1 MLKTILLRR
10 SGRALIL
17 TTGLLFFLSTSLFA
31 EGETG
36 FYDGR
41 VTVELR
47 GSPLSS
53 IEGGLND
60 AVDAENASRL
70 PILSL
75 GFGTAEQ
82 QLTALGLYA
91 IAPHAK
97 LRATG
102 GEFVFEYGVTDWL
115 GIGFDIHQ
123 SVYTVKNVTAAGDV
137 AESFLPLLLV
147 NRSSASGSSSAF
159 SSLALLELL
168 ALAQPVTVDALR
180 ITTLDFN
187 ATFHFF
193 DRSAFDPY
201 FKILV
206 GGGPESELSLT
217 AIRAGAGLGARI
229 YIGSTFFVS
238 LEANYSYYSI
248 SGKSDETGGANFATS
263 FTETAGYAGIG
274 VSF

>member
-1 MLKTILLRR
+1 MFKTIR
-10 SGRALIL
+10 IL
-17 TTGLLFFLSTSLFA
+17 TLSRSPLLAIGLLFLPATVVFA
-31 EGETG
+31 EGESG
-36 FYDGR
+36 FYEGR
-41 VTVELR
+41 VTLELR
-47 GSPLSS
+47 GSPVSS

-70 PILSL
+70 PIISL
-75 GFGTAEQ
+75 GFGSAEQ
-82 QLTALGLYA
+82 QLAALGLYA
-91 IAPHAK
+91 TAPQAK

-123 SVYTVKNVTAAGDV
+123 SVYTVKNVTGAGAV
-137 AESFLPLLLV
+137 TESFLPLLLV
-147 NRSSASGSSSAF
+147 NRSSASSSASTF
-159 SSLALLELL
+159 SSLALVELL
-168 ALAQPVTVDALR
+168 ALAQPVTVDVLR
-180 ITTLDFN
+180 ISTLDFN
-187 ATFHFF
+187 ATFHFL

-206 GGGPESELSLT
+206 GAGPESELSLT

-238 LEANYSYYSI
+238 LEANYSYYSVT
-248 SGKSDETGGANFATS
+248 GKSDETGGASFADS
-263 FTETAGYAGIG
+263 FSETAGYAGLG